1 MYLEDSRLVLL
12 PFRFICFLRFKF
24 GCSMSF
30 LWTSVLV
37 VLILVFLEDNDEQ
50 QLVCDLF
57 CLWLKKQMSVIA
69 LKVLCTVPQGML
81 AF

>member
-1 MYLEDSRLVLL
+1 
-12 PFRFICFLRFKF
+12 
-24 GCSMSF
+24 MSF